1 MSMEIFKW
9 PGARKVYFR
18 SFDVY
23 YALIDKLGATGM
35 FKVIDRLLIQMKE
48 EGIGFKD
55 SLFVLIMKYNGR
67 AGLPLFDIYKN
78 HINLNPVCAKSRN
91 SFY

>member
-9 PGARKVYFR
+9 PGARKVYFH

-23 YALIDKLGATGM
+23 YALIDKLGAAGM
-35 FKVIDRLLIQMKE
+35 FKVIDRLLIQ
-48 EGIGFKD
+48 IGFKD